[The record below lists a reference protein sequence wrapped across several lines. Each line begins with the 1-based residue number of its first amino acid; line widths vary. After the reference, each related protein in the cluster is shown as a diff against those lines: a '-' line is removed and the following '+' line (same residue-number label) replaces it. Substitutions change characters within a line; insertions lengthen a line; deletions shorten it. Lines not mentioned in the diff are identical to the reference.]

1 MILMNCG
8 TISGLI
14 NQGSMLKISTLSLA
28 LLFVLL
34 TVSQVALAQLSVPP
48 LDNRRVHDEADVL
61 SSQTEQNL
69 EYQLKLHQD
78 STGNQIA
85 ILIISSLNGASI
97 EDIALHVAHDEW
109 KLGTS
114 NNDNGVLL
122 LIAVEDRKMRIEVGQ
137 GLEGVLTDA
146 LCSQIIRN
154 EMAPEFRRGD
164 YDAGVLLAINAIVQ
178 AIAGEYTAEQ
188 TVGEN
193 SEMSVGERILTGL
206 FIFGI
211 LGMFTLGGL
220 RTKGGGSWVLYAFLI
235 PFYGLFPHVAVG
247 PSVGLGIFG
256 AYIVG
261 YPILRSIFKRK
272 GWIDNSSN
280 SGGSSGGGWSSGSGW
295 FSSGGGSSFGGG
307 GGGFSGGG
315 GSFGGGGSSGSW

>member
-1 MILMNCG
+1 MSCG
-8 TISGLI
+8 TTSGLI
-14 NQGSMLKISTLSLA
+14 SQISMRQHSIFRSLL
-28 LLFVLL
+28 LLFIFSVA
-34 TVSQVALAQLSVPP
+34 SQIAFAQLAIPA
-48 LDNRRVHDEADVL
+48 LDNKRVHDVAGVL
-61 SSQTEQNL
+61 SSQTIQSL
-69 EYQLKLHQD
+69 EVQLKLHQD

-85 ILIISSLNGASI
+85 ILVIPSLNGESL
-97 EDIALHVAHDEW
+97 EEFSLRVAHEAW
-109 KLGTS
+109 KLGS
-114 NNDNGVLL
+114 EKNDNGVLL
-122 LIAVEDRKMRIEVGQ
+122 LIAVDDRKMRIEVGQ

-178 AIAGEYTAEQ
+178 TIAGEYTAEQ
-188 TVGEN
+188 TVAEG
-193 SEMSVGERILTGL
+193 SDWGIGDRIFSGIFIFALLGIFTLAGLRSKGAGGWVLYVFLMPFYALFPHASIGAYGGIGL
-206 FIFGI
+206 FI
-211 LGMFTLGGL
+211 
-220 RTKGGGSWVLYAFLI
+220 
-235 PFYGLFPHVAVG
+235 
-247 PSVGLGIFG
+247 

-261 YPILRSIFKRK
+261 FPILRSMFKKK
-272 GWIDNSSN
+272 GWQDDNSS

>member
-1 MILMNCG
+1 MSFV
-8 TISGLI
+8 TTSGLI
-14 NQGSMLKISTLSLA
+14 ERTMRLASLGKLLLCFLFCIATLPLA
-28 LLFVLL
+28 
-34 TVSQVALAQLSVPP
+34 AQLQAPS
-48 LDNRRVHDEADVL
+48 LEGRRVHDQAGVL
-61 SSQTEQNL
+61 SGQTIQNL
-69 EYQLKLHQD
+69 ESQLKLHQD

-85 ILIISSLNGASI
+85 ILIVKSLNGESI
-97 EDIALHVAHDEW
+97 EEFSIRVANDAW
-109 KLGTS
+109 KLGS
-114 NNDNGVLL
+114 EKNDNGVLL
-122 LIAVEDRKMRIEVGQ
+122 VIAIDDRKMRIEVGQ

-164 YDAGVLLAINAIVQ
+164 YDAGVILAINAIVQ

-193 SEMSVGERILTGL
+193 SEMSVTDRIFTGL

-211 LGMFTLGGL
+211 LGIFTLGGL

-235 PFYGLFPHVAVG
+235 PFYALFPHVVVG
-247 PSVGLGIFG
+247 SSAGIG
-256 AYIVG
+256 VLIGYLVG
-261 YPILRSIFKRK
+261 YPILRSIFKRN
-272 GWIDNSSN
+272 GWQDNSSN
-280 SGGSSGGGWSSGSGW
+280 NRGSGGGGWSSGSGW
-295 FSSGGGSSFGGG
+295 FSSGGGSSWGGG